1 MKIHS
6 ISDDGFFSLGCEAIF
21 NINGYKLNSIPPE
34 RSWLAELNEEIGE
47 GDIVLVTMGSH
58 LRTQKVLE
66 RLSCIGAEVMLFI
79 DLPGKTFSS
88 VSWMRGFL
96 SKKIPISLLLPSF
109 ETISFH
115 TGNKTKLLTQRE
127 KEVMEE
133 ILKGQ
138 SFKQISETLN
148 ISLKTVYAHRRN
160 SLKKIG
166 LGHASSFSFVGYQNY
181 IANNSIKLISY

>member
-1 MKIHS
+1 VKIHS

-21 NINGYKLNSIPPE
+21 HINGYKLNNIPPE
-34 RSWLAELNEEIGE
+34 RSWLAELSEEIDE

-66 RLSCIGAEVMLFI
+66 RLAYLGADVMLFI
-79 DLPGKTFSS
+79 DLPVKKYTS

-109 ETISFH
+109 ETMSFH
-115 TGNKTKLLTQRE
+115 KGNKTNLLTQRE
-127 KEVMEE
+127 KEVMEA
-133 ILKGQ
+133 IMKGQ
-138 SFKQISETLN
+138 SFKQISEALN

-160 SLKKIG
+160 SLNKIG
-166 LGHASSFSFVGYQNY
+166 LRHASSFSYVGYQNY
-181 IANNSIKLISY
+181 IANNSIKLLSY

>member
-6 ISDDGFFSLGCEAIF
+6 ISDDDFFSLGCEAIF
-21 NINGYKLNSIPPE
+21 HINGYKLNSIPPE
-34 RSWLAELNEEIGE
+34 RSWCAELSEEISE
-47 GDIVLVTMGSH
+47 GDIVLVAMCSH

-66 RLSCIGAEVMLFI
+66 RLSCIGAEVMVFI

-96 SKKIPISLLLPSF
+96 SKKIPISRLLPSF
-109 ETISFH
+109 ETIIFH
-115 TGNKTKLLTQRE
+115 KGNNTKLLTQRE

-138 SFKQISETLN
+138 SFKQISKTLN
-148 ISLKTVYAHRRN
+148 ISPKTVYVHRRN

-166 LGHASSFSFVGYQNY
+166 LGHASSFSYVGYQNY